1 MAYFLMVLLGLLIG
15 AASVFFALARQRR
28 TLAAAKKQRD
38 SQHQEISQVLEDI
51 RLREQKLH
59 EFEIRVVTYN
69 ELQEEN
75 AILKRDLRKAA
86 VKLRKLELDR
96 GAQRRSRLLDDDR
109 FRRLGRDS

>member
-15 AASVFFALARQRR
+15 VAGMYFALARQRKA
-28 TLAAAKKQRD
+28 LAAAKQHRD
-38 SQHQEISQVLEDI
+38 AQHQEISEVLEDI

-75 AILKRDLRKAA
+75 AILKRDLWKAA
-86 VKLRKLELDR
+86 VKLRKLELDH

-109 FRRLGRDS
+109 FRRLGRDT

>member
-1 MAYFLMVLLGLLIG
+1 MAYFLMVLLGLLVGG
-15 AASVFFALARQRR
+15 AGVFFALARQRK
-28 TLAAAKKQRD
+28 TLAEAKKQRD
-38 SQHQEISQVLEDI
+38 SQRQEISQVLEDI

-75 AILKRDLRKAA
+75 AILKRDLRNAA
-86 VKLRKLELDR
+86 VNLRKLELDH